1 MALTENEQREIFNV
15 IESFNSVMEQAEVIV
30 N

>member
-15 IESFNSVMEQAEVIV
+15 IESFNSVMEQAKVIV